1 MLPTWLEVALVLGAV
16 CESTSRDDV
25 FHRAMMW
32 LFFGGD
38 LGDMEAL
45 DMQARCAYVE
55 EAVEAMAPGSPF
67 QAKDQGGILPPCV
80 ADKGERKAIARW
92 LRDSPSHVL
101 AETARGFEKV
111 DALLLHA

>member
-1 MLPTWLEVALVLGAV
+1 V
-16 CESTSRDDV
+16 
-25 FHRAMMW
+25 W

-38 LGDMEAL
+38 LGDMDAL
-45 DMQARCAYVE
+45 DMQAQRGQVE

-67 QAKDQGGILPPCV
+67 QAKGQGGILPPCV
-80 ADKGERKAIARW
+80 ADKGQHKAIARW

-111 DALLLHA
+111 DALLWRG